1 MHQLSI
7 LKLKDFIKLQN
18 ILFVYDCLEEERM
31 KALTQLLNEW
41 KLINFT
47 TQDPLTHVNWKDKIL
62 KQKNMA
68 GSLYWANV
76 YQTGTYSNMIYK
88 IFTF

>member
-41 KLINFT
+41 KLIKYT
-47 TQDPLTHVNWKDKIL
+47 TQDPLIHVN
-62 KQKNMA
+62 
-68 GSLYWANV
+68 
-76 YQTGTYSNMIYK
+76 
-88 IFTF
+88 